1 MAEVRET
8 DNNKLLSRQA
18 TYGKLEGVPGQKIK
32 DLRRSTVCAV
42 PGSFSGGG
50 FGRTKSEFPA
60 FNPNRKGF
68 KQSQSLLFDK
78 VKIFGDSAKE
88 KQAKKNLQNMNRS
101 LSFRGLDLN
110 FDSVIEQ
117 KMDKLREKIESR
129 SKILHGHLK
138 SEEKIYDVVFG

>member
-101 LSFRGLDLN
+101 LSLITRL
-110 FDSVIEQ
+110 IEQ